1 MSMSFALPPRNTFF
15 NLALSASLSLLASYI
30 SPNLKPVIG
39 AGKLELP
46 YRPSD
51 GELCEAIQGFVGEL
65 VKGEYGLAPP
75 LDPDARPSGRK
86 KRARLSSLQEFLSKI
101 TGSSVVL
108 KADSLL
114 NAYAKYACELARKG
128 QLVHELGR
136 ALSVFR
142 DGYPNDAQICDVPM
156 LITLAPEFMEG
167 VRVLGGVGLG
177 AVPNRYSFSRMRV
190 GPHSVCLGIAG
201 LWATLVAAQDNLL
214 YFAMPYT
221 PAVVSV
227 RVGDRRDAQKGLMR
241 ALRGCVPRSV
251 PSLVLAVALSTAGI
265 SEPARE
271 TILVV
276 VQRGGRRVDLL
287 EQGLPLSL
295 DTILLFADELYLEDQ
310 RLEEWERVVP
320 KLLKLVVAGLREPP
334 TGVRDAQC
342 AQRLHEVGLRAA
354 QLLYLTLTRVLKP
367 HELRYELAR
376 LLYARSDVDFED
388 CAKRRG
394 MFLAPRDDERAVS
407 AVERALLTAQ
417 VGVPIVP

>member
-1 MSMSFALPPRNTFF
+1 MSLSFALPPRNTLF

-30 SPNLKPVIG
+30 SPDLKPVIG

-65 VKGEYGLAPP
+65 TEGEYGLAPP
-75 LDPDARPSGRK
+75 LGPDF
-86 KRARLSSLQEFLSKI
+86 ARLGDLRDFLSKA
-101 TGSSVVL
+101 TGASVELRV
-108 KADSLL
+108 DSLL
-114 NAYAKYACELARKG
+114 DAYAKYACELAKRG
-128 QLVHELGR
+128 QLVNELEKAFG
-136 ALSVFR
+136 VFE

-156 LITLAPEFMEG
+156 LTTLAPEFMEG

-177 AVPNRYSFSRMRV
+177 AVPSRYAFSRMRV

-201 LWATLVAAQDNLL
+201 LWATLAAAQDNLL
-214 YFAMPYT
+214 YFVMPYT
-221 PAVVSV
+221 PAAAPV
-227 RVGDRRDAQKGLMR
+227 RAEDQRNAQKKLMQ
-241 ALRGCVPRSV
+241 ALRGCVPRNV

-265 SEPARE
+265 SEPARK
-271 TILVV
+271 TVLVV
-276 VQRGGRRVDLL
+276 VQRGGRRVDML

-295 DTILLFADELYLEDQ
+295 DTVLLFANGLYLEDQ

-334 TGVRDAQC
+334 AGARDAQC

-354 QLLYLTLTRVLKP
+354 QLLFLTLTRTLRP

-376 LLYARSDVDFED
+376 LLYARSDVDFEE
-388 CAKRRG
+388 CARRRG
-394 MFLAPRDDERAVS
+394 AFLAPNDVERIVS
-407 AVERALLTAQ
+407 AAERALLVAQ
-417 VGVPIVP
+417 AGVPVVP